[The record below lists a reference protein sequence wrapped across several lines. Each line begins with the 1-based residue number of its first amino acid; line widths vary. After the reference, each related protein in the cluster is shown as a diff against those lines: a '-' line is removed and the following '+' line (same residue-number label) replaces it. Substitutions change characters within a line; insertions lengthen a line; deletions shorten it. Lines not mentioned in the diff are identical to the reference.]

1 MRLIIL
7 VLVVAVTI
15 SAVSSFKRRKD
26 HSYIPAKKIKF
37 GKNYIPVKKIKF
49 GKKTKAVGKVVG
61 VSLGG
66 LLSSMGVAASYTLF
80 DKLREQFEGDQES
93 INWINAMQH
102 DWESQQRGYTTPIS
116 LGSAAVTIAVLIYVL
131 KKGRSRCRDVPMESA
146 PSELCYETPVMP
158 VQLQENEIRI
168 TSV

>member
-1 MRLIIL
+1 MRLIII
-7 VLVVAVTI
+7 VLVVAVII

-26 HSYIPAKKIKF
+26 HSYIPA
-37 GKNYIPVKKIKF
+37 KKIKF

-93 INWINAMQH
+93 INWINTLQQ